1 MLFTIF
7 ATVVPWL
14 IIAAGTWLLFEL
26 TRLSGRLLLRLDS
39 LSQQVTTLLER
50 PAPAA
55 TAAPAPARA
64 TGLLIGRPAPG
75 FELPDLSGARHSL
88 ASFRGRSVLTIFFN
102 PQCGHC
108 VRMTESLA
116 KLNPEG
122 GEERPRLLIISTG
135 TPDVNRELVENAGL
149 KCPVLLQSE
158 TEVASQ
164 YLTNGTPMG
173 YLISADG
180 IVASPLIVGAD
191 ALLAVASGQAP
202 ATPAVPVPQPD
213 LPLGSEAPG
222 FELTDLAGDR
232 HSLSDYKGRRL
243 VIFFSPQCGFCTRM
257 ADDLAKLPLS
267 EGHVLPLLISAG
279 SRSDNQSMVDEYGL
293 RCPLL
298 LQGESDVSSRYGCSG
313 TPMGYLID
321 EQGRI
326 AGPRIAGAAALLAVC
341 RTVVANTAAANP
353 VADAP
358 AVLASTLEAPINNSE
373 PPAGETAEHEHADGN
388 DHQDGHQP
396 CGKCKKGKKSCTRCS
411 ISKSSLTQLA
421 ASAEVAPV
429 PFDIVDLR
437 QLDGIDEVTNEILN
451 RSEASQRLIV
461 IHGNGDGPLS
471 SVEAAALRRFL
482 RQRTEWVVAYQPETA
497 DRFLVL
503 SRDLND
509 RKALP
514 SIFTKAANFAKALS
528 LHVADGGA
536 KISSEQMERRLEI
549 CALCDRRSG
558 DHCSACGCDLPTKA
572 GWRTSSCP
580 VGKWPAL
587 NKQPVA

>member
-1 MLFTIF
+1 MLFMIF
-7 ATVVPWL
+7 TTVVPWL
-14 IIAAGTWLLFEL
+14 IIATGTWLLFEL
-26 TRLSGRLLLRLDS
+26 TRLSGRLLLRVDT

-55 TAAPAPARA
+55 NGAQAPAKA
-64 TGLLIGRPAPG
+64 TGLPIGRPAPA

-88 ASFRGRSVLTIFFN
+88 ASFRGRPVLVIFFN
-102 PQCGHC
+102 PKCGHC
-108 VRMTESLA
+108 VRMTEALA
-116 KLNPEG
+116 KLNPQG
-122 GEERPRLLIISTG
+122 GEGRPEPLVISTG
-135 TPDVNRELVENAGL
+135 TPELNRELAEKAGL
-149 KCPVLLQSE
+149 KCHVLLQAE

-180 IVASPLIVGAD
+180 AVASPLIIGAD
-191 ALLAVASGQAP
+191 AILAVALGQPP
-202 ATPAVPVPQPD
+202 AGPAAPVPQAD
-213 LPLGSEAPG
+213 LPIGSEAPG
-222 FELTDLAGDR
+222 FDLPDLEGKR
-232 HSLSDYKGRRL
+232 HSLSEYKGRRL

-267 EGHVLPLLISAG
+267 QGHILPLLISAG
-279 SRSDNQSMVDEYGL
+279 TSADNQSMVDEYGL

-298 LQGESDVSSRYGCSG
+298 LQGQTDVSTRYGCTG
-313 TPMGYLID
+313 TPTGYLVD
-321 EQGRI
+321 EHGRI
-326 AGPRIAGAAALLAVC
+326 AGPKLSGAAALLAVC
-341 RTVVANTAAANP
+341 RTAAANP
-353 VADAP
+353 IGDP
-358 AVLASTLEAPINNSE
+358 AAALASPSANPVENGEQATDEA
-373 PPAGETAEHEHADGN
+373 AEHEHAGSSNHHD
-388 DHQDGHQP
+388 DHQP
-396 CGKCKKGKKSCTRCS
+396 CGKCKKGKKSCSRCS
-411 ISKSSLTQLA
+411 IPNSSLMSLS
-421 ASAEVAPV
+421 ASAEVKPV

-437 QLDGIDEVTNEILN
+437 QLDGIDEVTNELLS
-451 RSEASQRLIV
+451 RSDASLRLIV
-461 IHGNGDGPLS
+461 IHGSGDEPLS

-482 RQRTEWVVAYQPETA
+482 RQRSEWVVAYQPETA

-503 SRDLND
+503 SREPND

-528 LHVADGGA
+528 LHVADGAA

>member
-39 LSQQVTTLLER
+39 LSQQVATLLER

-55 TAAPAPARA
+55 TPAPVPARA
-64 TGLLIGRPAPG
+64 TGLPIGRPAPG
-75 FELPDLSGARHSL
+75 FELPDLSGTRHSL
-88 ASFRGRSVLTIFFN
+88 ASFRGRQALVIFFN

-108 VRMTESLA
+108 VRMTEALA
-116 KLNPEG
+116 KLNPKG
-122 GEERPRLLIISTG
+122 GEGRPMPLVISAG
-135 TPDVNRELVENAGL
+135 SPDNNRELVEKAGL
-149 KCPVLLQSE
+149 KCPVLLQTE

-180 IVASPLIVGAD
+180 TVASPLIIGAD
-191 ALLAVASGQAP
+191 AILAVASGQAP
-202 ATPAVPVPQPD
+202 AIPAAPVPQAD

-222 FELTDLAGDR
+222 FELTDLAGDS
-232 HSLSDYKGRRL
+232 HSLTDYKGRRL

-267 EGHVLPLLISAG
+267 EGQVLPLLISAG
-279 SRSDNQSMVDEYGL
+279 SRADNQSMVDEYGL
-293 RCPLL
+293 RWPLL

-313 TPMGYLID
+313 TPMGYLVD
-321 EQGRI
+321 EHGRI
-326 AGPRIAGAAALLAVC
+326 AGPKIAGATALLAVC
-341 RTVVANTAAANP
+341 RTVVANTVAANLI
-353 VADAP
+353 ADTP
-358 AVLASTLEAPINNSE
+358 TVPASTPAAPIENSE
-373 PPAGETAEHEHADGN
+373 PPADETAEHEHADGS
-388 DHQDGHQP
+388 DHQNDHQP

-411 ISKSSLTQLA
+411 IPKSGA
-421 ASAEVAPV
+421 ASQDSVTAGQTV

-437 QLDGIDEVTNEILN
+437 QLDGIDEVTNEILS

-461 IHGNGDGPLS
+461 IHGSGDGPLS

-528 LHVADGGA
+528 LHVADGAA